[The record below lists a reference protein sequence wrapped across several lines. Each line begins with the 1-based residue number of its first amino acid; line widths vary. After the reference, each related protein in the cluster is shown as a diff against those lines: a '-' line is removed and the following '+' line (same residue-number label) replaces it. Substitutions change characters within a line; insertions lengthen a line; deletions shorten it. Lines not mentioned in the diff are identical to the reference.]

1 MKIIYNYNPYCICT
15 KFYPK
20 KTFQNSNWTVH
31 IGFSAAVQ
39 KTYRGKSFIIAQE
52 IKFSSLELNLLLGL

>member
-1 MKIIYNYNPYCICT
+1 MRSIYNYNSYCICT
-15 KFYPK
+15 KLYPK
-20 KTFQNSNWTVH
+20 KTFQNSNWTVYT
-31 IGFSAAVQ
+31 GFSATVQ